1 MEFET
6 QALINLCFSTR
17 PITRARYVVICDSDK
32 LLKEVNNVIDILFE
46 LKINMIRRLLTLKLK
61 IELFN

>member
-6 QALINLCFSTR
+6 QALINHCFSTR

-32 LLKEVNNVIDILFE
+32 LLKEVNNVIDILSEFK
-46 LKINMIRRLLTLKLK
+46 KINI
-61 IELFN
+61 

>member
-32 LLKEVNNVIDILFE
+32 LLKEVNNRYFIWIEDQYDM
-46 LKINMIRRLLTLKLK
+46 KTLD
-61 IELFN
+61 N